1 MTNAKTKWKNS
12 KTKATKSLRSSA
24 SKAKD
29 EKTYKLHSN
38 RVSELNPSST
48 ASEVM
53 TALKRVQKTK
63 DAADLRVISE
73 FLLRGVGDSFAF
85 GYKGSLLARLAVT
98 SLRLEDYDIAREAIV
113 MRQEKGFFLEPFESA
128 AILRGLLRVHKTEE
142 AFELL
147 ETELSAEDDGEQA
160 NDSSDRIAH
169 RSRSLASIASRS
181 FFENEPLVACRA
193 CRLLAELAPTVHRA
207 ELTAEDL
214 DMPWVRIL
222 AGANQCMAGEERENH
237 DDLEAVVVGV
247 MRIFPQEPHFQEV
260 LDRHE

>member
-1 MTNAKTKWKNS
+1 MTPIIIFVTPIISLSYKVSLSYTVSLSIDPQISSVSKNS
-12 KTKATKSLRSSA
+12 SA
-24 SKAKD
+24 DDPTAGD
-29 EKTYKLHSN
+29 IRNTTGN
-38 RVSELNPSST
+38 RKNTLVFPL
-48 ASEVM
+48 
-53 TALKRVQKTK
+53 
-63 DAADLRVISE
+63 
-73 FLLRGVGDSFAF
+73 
-85 GYKGSLLARLAVT
+85 
-98 SLRLEDYDIAREAIV
+98 
-113 MRQEKGFFLEPFESA
+113 
-128 AILRGLLRVHKTEE
+128 
-142 AFELL
+142 
-147 ETELSAEDDGEQA
+147 EDDGEQA

-260 LDRHE
+260 LDRNE